1 MFGLL
6 YISEENQQKLNQV
19 TKWQDRF
26 LQRVRKDQQYETK
39 QSSKTKS

>member
-6 YISEENQQKLNQV
+6 YISEENQQKLDQV

-26 LQRVRKDQQYETK
+26 LQRVREDQRYETK